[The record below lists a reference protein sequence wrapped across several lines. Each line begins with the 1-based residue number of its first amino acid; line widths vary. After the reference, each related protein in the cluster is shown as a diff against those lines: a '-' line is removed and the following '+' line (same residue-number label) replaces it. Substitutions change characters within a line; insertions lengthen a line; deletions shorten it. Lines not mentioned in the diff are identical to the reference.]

1 MQLTKIQLWNLI
13 IIVFAS
19 LHVLIYILVLQLIF
33 QRSGRNEDTTS
44 IEEVLS
50 PFA

>member
-19 LHVLIYILVLQLIF
+19 SACADLYTGTAADF
-33 QRSGRNEDTTS
+33 SKEWK
-44 IEEVLS
+44 E
-50 PFA
+50 